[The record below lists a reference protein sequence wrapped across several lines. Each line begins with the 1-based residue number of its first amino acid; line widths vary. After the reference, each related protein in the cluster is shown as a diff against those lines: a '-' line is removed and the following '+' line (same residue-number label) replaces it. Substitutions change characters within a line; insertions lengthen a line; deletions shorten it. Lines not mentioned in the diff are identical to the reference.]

1 MVGVGCM
8 LVDEI
13 WDFKSINMGR
23 EVEIAGEFI
32 YDSAKKT
39 MSITGTNNQY
49 ELSIILYT
57 GAVGIE
63 RLQKIYLCLM
73 QQDPR
78 DRESMPKSLM
88 QHNHLELEKE
98 ISKYT
103 MTQLPGNGRG
113 LLGVFAEYYNN
124 FRYANYV
131 PGKHS
136 SGLRKLFISFLKKQ
150 NGKFNFDEPYS
161 LAQFEQFKRYYIN
174 ELGKL
179 ATYYFDLIESKSRE
193 IGTYTYEIASFSN
206 AARVFWS
213 TQRRSLYE
221 QMIIEQN
228 AIKELLVYIYKNK
241 REVGVFKLLNEIESL
256 EIDDELVNDYLADLV
271 DGKIN
276 DFLIDYIVDAYE
288 EIKDKKQRKERKEL
302 LALIGNR
309 SVLFDLYDFEDNG
322 EELL

>member
-1 MVGVGCM
+1 M